1 MGYIG
6 VGGDRSMG
14 EWNLGNQYF
23 QNWGEMILCVVCQY
37 PKYTHQQ
44 RFHIGLKGFMSLTTL
59 LVVSW

>member
-1 MGYIG
+1 
-6 VGGDRSMG
+6 MG